1 MNQSFHDFHNY
12 GIPVSDPTG
21 GSMDYSQQYSAE
33 ISGHG
38 LLIPQDEAGTSM
50 ATAAVPMSANNGP
63 LMLGGFN
70 DPNAMAAAAAAA
82 AAAVA
87 TSHPNTITA
96 GGGHVAA
103 RSMLDD
109 SSDERHHSPASSP
122 GAPLTAGTD
131 LHGGNSMD
139 GNGNSTF
146 DPTAAAVA
154 AMSTGNAPR
163 DEEPMY
169 VNAKQYHRILKRRD
183 ARARMAAEHK
193 MNVKRKPYLH
203 ESRHRHAMRRPRG
216 PGGRFLTAAEI
227 AELERKGEL
236 PAGTSA
242 AFQASST
249 KSRSRAKSKAAAS
262 KSQST
267 GASHDGDMGDDDTG
281 SS

>member
-33 ISGHG
+33 ISSHG

-50 ATAAVPMSANNGP
+50 AAATAVPMAANNAP

-87 TSHPNTITA
+87 TSHPNTITS
-96 GGGHVAA
+96 GGGHIAA
-103 RSMLDD
+103 RSILDD
-109 SSDERHHSPASSP
+109 SSDERLHSPASSP

-131 LHGGNSMD
+131 LHGID
-139 GNGNSTF
+139 GNNNSTF

-242 AFQASST
+242 AFQASSS
-249 KSRSRAKSKAAAS
+249 KSRSKAKSKAAAS
-262 KSQST
+262 KSRGT
-267 GASHDGDMGDDDTG
+267 RAPHDGDMVDDDTG

>member
-21 GSMDYSQQYSAE
+21 GSIDYSQQYSAE

-50 ATAAVPMSANNGP
+50 ATAPVPMAANNAP
-63 LMLGGFN
+63 LMLSGFN

-87 TSHPNTITA
+87 TSHPNTIPT
-96 GGGHVAA
+96 GGVHVAA

-109 SSDERHHSPASSP
+109 SSDERPHSPASSP
-122 GAPLTAGTD
+122 GAPLTAGAE
-131 LHGGNSMD
+131 LHGGSA
-139 GNGNSTF
+139 F

-154 AMSTGNAPR
+154 AMSTGSAPR

-227 AELERKGEL
+227 VELERKGKL

-242 AFQASST
+242 AFQVSST
-249 KSRSRAKSKAAAS
+249 KPRSKAKSKVAAS
-262 KSQST
+262 KLHGTFAPQ
-267 GASHDGDMGDDDTG
+267 GGDMADDDMG